1 MLCSVCQFPNPDAAL
16 FCTSCGSPLTPPEL
30 APDAHFLPPRTS
42 LHGGAFIIEDVLGA
56 GGFGLTYRARE
67 AKLGREVALKEFFP
81 FGSTRQ
87 NGRVVPPS
95 GVSAEEW
102 TRELG
107 AFREEALT
115 LARFSHP
122 AIVRAYAVWAQGG
135 TAYFAMEFLR
145 GESLQKRLD
154 SNRGKALP
162 VEEALGIIENIGEA
176 LERVHEAGLLHR
188 DIKPDNILLCEGRAV
203 LIDFGTARAFAS
215 DKTTPMTQ
223 LLTPGYAP
231 LEQYGK
237 RARFGPYTDV
247 YALTATLYHALAG
260 SAPPSAPDRASGV
273 ELRPLE
279 ELNPRV
285 SPRLARAVEVAL
297 EISVPKRPQTV
308 RDWLAILREAQKP
321 LAPPVPTTPQPAAP
335 PAATSI
341 PFPASVAPQ
350 PTPASTFPQPLP
362 APQPFPAPRTAT
374 PRPVAPDV
382 PIEIPPDARTPI
394 WFWPCVFGVP
404 LLLLTFWWFHDPARG
419 DLRSFDSRVR
429 PILALSQSVQSTL
442 SQLDSTSPQTY
453 RAAVETRVLPVE
465 QRIFGNIGALAP
477 VSDEALFSRDQLL
490 DAEAEKVSALQSLAQ
505 AQTNSDQQSA
515 LESLKSADND
525 RAIWRADYEYLMR
538 QHRVR

>member
-1 MLCSVCQFPNPDAAL
+1 MLCPICHIENPDSAL
-16 FCTSCGSPLTPPEL
+16 FCTSCGSPFVPPET
-30 APDAHFLPPRTS
+30 APDAHFLPPRTA
-42 LHGGAFIIEDVLGA
+42 LQNGAFVIEEPLGA

-67 AKLGREVALKEFFP
+67 SKLGREVALKEFFP

-95 GVSAEEW
+95 GVSSEDW
-102 TRELG
+102 TRELS

-145 GESLQKRLD
+145 GQSLQKRLD
-154 SNRGKALP
+154 GARGKAFP
-162 VEEALGIIENIGEA
+162 VEEALEIIESIGQA

-247 YALTATLYHALAG
+247 YALAATLYHALAG

-279 ELNPRV
+279 EQNPRV
-285 SPRLARAVEVAL
+285 SPRLARAVEIAL

-308 RDWLAILREAQKP
+308 RDWLAVLRDAQKP
-321 LAPPVPTTPQPAAP
+321 SAPPVPVAPPRPAISPVQNPTAVPLPDPISPQPSP
-335 PAATSI
+335 
-341 PFPASVAPQ
+341 V
-350 PTPASTFPQPLP
+350 
-362 APQPFPAPRTAT
+362 PQPFPV
-374 PRPVAPDV
+374 PRPNPARTVFPDA
-382 PIEIPPDARTPI
+382 PIEIPPDARTPR
-394 WFWPCVFGVP
+394 WFWPCLFGVP
-404 LLLLTFWWFHDPARG
+404 LVLLGFWWFHDPSRG
-419 DLRSFDSRVR
+419 DLQGFDAHVR
-429 PILALSQSVQSTL
+429 PILTASRTVQNTL
-442 SQLDSTSPQTY
+442 SGLKSSSPETF
-453 RAAVETRVLPVE
+453 RAGVEARVLPLE
-465 QRIFGNIGALAP
+465 QKIFANIGALAP
-477 VSDEALFSRDQLL
+477 TSEEALFSRDQLL
-490 DAEAEKVSALQSLAQ
+490 DAQAARLAALETLAR
-505 AQTNSDQQSA
+505 AQTNLDQANA
-515 LESLKSADND
+515 LESLRSADNE
-525 RAIWRADYEYLMR
+525 RAIWRADYEFLMK